1 MESWS
6 LQDAKAR
13 FSELVRLVKADGPRI
28 VTLRGKPEIVIMT
41 VAEYEA
47 IRARKPSLVSMM
59 AGSPLS
65 GITLE
70 SERSQK
76 GREFEV

>member
-13 FSELVRLVKADGPRI
+13 FSELVRLVKADGPRV

-41 VAEYEA
+41 LAEYDA
-47 IRARKPSLVSMM
+47 IRAKKPSLVNMM

-65 GITLE
+65 GMELDVQ
-70 SERSQK
+70 RSNA